1 MFFLY
6 FSFWGHFKTFSAI
19 WAILRFV
26 LSSKTVLGSTHIVE
40 QLSFTMFLS
49 ILTFEF
55 DLILGSFFYF
65 LGP

>member
-1 MFFLY
+1 MFFLF

-40 QLSFTMFLS
+40 QQSFSMLAA
-49 ILTFEF
+49 ILAFEF
-55 DLILGSFFYF
+55 YLILGLFLTFF
-65 LGP
+65 GP